1 MEPDVNSKQPS
12 TNGESGKKI
21 AIVEKSKLEQEWES
35 ENSND
40 NNKNKSNDENHNPLL
55 KKSMDSSSMDTT
67 PSKEKLAKH
76 QDTTSSN
83 SFIQENDGSGGAH
96 VSNNKRKSHYQLDPI
111 DKSKYMFNKAN
122 NSREDSR
129 DNIERSKALL
139 ERKKSIV
146 SINSTESKTITLR
159 KLW

>member
-1 MEPDVNSKQPS
+1 MEPDVNSKQQPS
-12 TNGESGKKI
+12 ANGESGKKI
-21 AIVEKSKLEQEWES
+21 AVVEKSKLEQEWES
-35 ENSND
+35 ENYND
-40 NNKNKSNDENHNPLL
+40 STNKRSNDENHNPLRPNI
-55 KKSMDSSSMDTT
+55 KQIDSSPQSSSMDTH
-67 PSKEKLAKH
+67 SKEKLRH
-76 QDTTSSN
+76 QDVTS
-83 SFIQENDGSGGAH
+83 QENDGAH

-129 DNIERSKALL
+129 ENMERSKALP